1 VLLQGD
7 WRVAG
12 TTSKNGVLYFR
23 SYGGHIMSMTYAD
36 AKPDIASMDATDR
49 ATDGVFVPRYAQ
61 RRHKSNK
68 PVKTWMIIAPIGAL
82 AVIGTAAALMMGG
95 GEQAAPAA
103 PVESVST
110 LAPATQTAP
119 TALAPVET
127 PLAEP
132 APAEANPAAEPTP
145 RRAEPA
151 PRRAAPA
158 VERPAARVETPA
170 EPTGPQPYSAA
181 STPALN
187 TTSAQPAPASVQIQ
201 STPTV
206 SVQPV
211 N

>member
-1 VLLQGD
+1 
-7 WRVAG
+7 
-12 TTSKNGVLYFR
+12 
-23 SYGGHIMSMTYAD
+23 
-36 AKPDIASMDATDR
+36 MDATGR

-61 RRHKSNK
+61 SRHKSNK
-68 PVKTWMIIAPIGAL
+68 PVKTWMVIAPIGAL

-119 TALAPVET
+119 TALAPVAT

-132 APAEANPAAEPTP
+132 TPVQAPVQAAPAAEPTP

-170 EPTGPQPYSAA
+170 EPTGPQPYSVA

-187 TTSAQPAPASVQIQ
+187 TAPAASAPSVQIQ
-201 STPTV
+201 SPPTV
-206 SVQPV
+206 LVQPV